1 MLHDSRNASRIAG
14 FPVQIC
20 RLPRWKTSSD
30 MFISSQRTAQ
40 RASAPLSVIQD
51 YLAGVVL
58 AAGRLMRVGSRK
70 VSESRTR
77 ETAPLVVPTQS
88 LEPHVLVAACDD
100 GVRDA
105 RERQLRAFGLRVRLA
120 RTGFEAIVKASCY
133 LPSLIL
139 LDASLGSDEVEETSR
154 LLGTCPSTAHIPIVR
169 LTPRRRVPQRIIQ
182 HLTAAAV
189 L

>member
-1 MLHDSRNASRIAG
+1 M
-14 FPVQIC
+14 
-20 RLPRWKTSSD
+20 
-30 MFISSQRTAQ
+30 
-40 RASAPLSVIQD
+40 RAVT
-51 YLAGVVL
+51 
-58 AAGRLMRVGSRK
+58 RK

-77 ETAPLVVPTQS
+77 NTAPLPIPTQS
-88 LEPHVLVAACDD
+88 LVEPHVLVAACDD

-105 RERQLRAFGLRVRLA
+105 RKRQLTASGLRVRLA
-120 RTGFEAIVKASCY
+120 RTGFEAIVKASCH

-154 LLGTCPSTAHIPIVR
+154 LLATCPSTAHIPIVR
-169 LTPRRRVPQRIIQ
+169 LTPRRRVPRRMIQ

>member
-1 MLHDSRNASRIAG
+1 MRA
-14 FPVQIC
+14 
-20 RLPRWKTSSD
+20 
-30 MFISSQRTAQ
+30 AQ
-40 RASAPLSVIQD
+40 RKLSHSQ
-51 YLAGVVL
+51 
-58 AAGRLMRVGSRK
+58 
-70 VSESRTR
+70 TR
-77 ETAPLVVPTQS
+77 GPVPPVVPTQP
-88 LEPHVLVAACDD
+88 LESHVLVAACDD

-120 RTGFEAIVKASCY
+120 RTGFEAIVKASCH

-154 LLGTCPSTAHIPIVR
+154 LLATCPSTAHIPIVR